1 MARLSQDSSSG
12 AEAETSH
19 DPALLNI
26 SQLLHRLQQSVLHP
40 TPERELKLRRSEL
53 ERARVEANIQVARS
67 LLDKVEQDEKIA
79 VSSQAVLKAH
89 RETLE
94 MLMERMDDLNKIAVD
109 EEDEGSDEED
119 LLGNVVATPSES
131 IESAPASAHQ
141 QEAQAASPSQEAL
154 RAADSSSSRYLADN
168 ISTEPEASSQAS
180 ATQTEQSLRSRHT
193 TNTAPA
199 TDAADAASVSTSVS
213 SHAKA
218 RAALFASR
226 RLDSSSLSSPAPP
239 QTSTAT
245 AEALLDQQRA
255 EHDALSESI
264 LRMASALKANSQ
276 RFSTT
281 LEADRDVLGRA
292 GEGIERTERGMEA
305 ARGRM
310 GMLRRMTEG
319 KGWWGRMVLY
329 AWVYGLIVGLVLLVF
344 VMPKLRF

>member
-1 MARLSQDSSSG
+1 MARLSQGNDPD

-19 DPALLNI
+19 DPALFNL
-26 SQLLHRLQQSVLHP
+26 SQLLHRLQQSLLHP
-40 TPERELKLRRSEL
+40 TPERELKLRRNEL
-53 ERARVEANIQVARS
+53 ERARVEANIQAARS
-67 LLDKVEQDEKIA
+67 LLEKVGQNEKTA
-79 VSSQAVLKAH
+79 ASSQALLEAH

-94 MLMERMDDLNKIAVD
+94 TLMDRMDDLNKIAVED
-109 EEDEGSDEED
+109 DEGSDQED
-119 LLGNVVATPSES
+119 LLGETEPTPSQSTES
-131 IESAPASAHQ
+131 TGG
-141 QEAQAASPSQEAL
+141 QAASPDQGAQ
-154 RAADSSSSRYLADN
+154 RAPDSSSGSSLADN
-168 ISTEPEASSQAS
+168 VPTETEPEVPSQAP
-180 ATQTEQSLRSRHT
+180 ATHTEQSLRCRHT
-193 TNTAPA
+193 PHTAPA
-199 TDAADAASVSTSVS
+199 TGAAEAASVSTGAL

-226 RLDSSSLSSPAPP
+226 RLDSSLLSSPAPP
-239 QTSTAT
+239 QASTAT
-245 AEALLDQQRA
+245 AEALLDRQRA

-292 GEGIERTERGMEA
+292 GEGIDRTERGMEA

-329 AWVYGLIVGLVLLVF
+329 AWVYGLMVALVLLVF
-344 VMPKLRF
+344 ALPKLRF